1 MTEDLHQIA
10 RQPVRFGPA
19 RRQMVGMY
27 HFPRPA
33 APQGITALLCNPFGQ
48 EAIRAH
54 RVFTVLADRLAQ
66 RGVPTLR
73 FDYHGTGDS
82 PGADDVGEMEGW
94 TTDVLAAQDKLDA
107 LARPAHRVWIG
118 LRLGAVLCARA
129 SVSATAPLD
138 TIVFWD
144 PVVDGGAYLR
154 ELAHADR
161 EARLGAVS
169 LDAQKYRQLAREPLS
184 AEPSEAMGFLIP
196 DPLRRQ
202 LQAQQGQVFAEA
214 RCARAVVAV
223 ADAQEPAW
231 VAKLRSAR
239 AGADELAVHRI
250 DDGID
255 WATNDAGG
263 TTIAPA
269 RTVGLIVPV
278 VLEAIR

>member
-1 MTEDLHQIA
+1 MTGALHQIA

-19 RRQMVGMY
+19 DRQMVGMY

-33 APQGITALLCNPFGQ
+33 APQGITALLCSPFGQ

-94 TTDVLAAQDKLDA
+94 AADVVAAQDKLDA

-118 LRLGAVLCARA
+118 LRLGALLCAKASRA
-129 SVSATAPLD
+129 ASATLD

-144 PVVDGGAYLR
+144 PVVDGGSYLR
-154 ELAHADR
+154 ELARADR
-161 EARLGAVS
+161 EARLGALS
-169 LDAQKYRQLAREPLS
+169 LDAAKYRRLACEPLP
-184 AEPSEAMGFLIP
+184 AEPSEALGFP
-196 DPLRRQ
+196 VTDSLRRQ
-202 LQAQQGQVFAEA
+202 LRDTREQAFIEA
-214 RCARAVVAV
+214 HCARAVFAMP
-223 ADAQEPAW
+223 DAQEPAW
-231 VAKLRSAR
+231 LTGLRSAR
-239 AGADELAVHRI
+239 AGADATAVHRI

>member
-1 MTEDLHQIA
+1 MTDALYQIGH
-10 RQPVRFGPA
+10 QPVRFGLA
-19 RRQMVGMY
+19 DRQMVGMY

-33 APQGITALLCNPFGQ
+33 APRGIAALLCNPFGQ
-48 EAIRAH
+48 EAICAH

-66 RGVPTLR
+66 RGLPTLR

-82 PGADDVGEMEGW
+82 PGADDVGELEGW
-94 TTDVLAAQDKLDA
+94 AADVVAAQDKLDA
-107 LARPAHRVWIG
+107 LARPSHRVWIG

-129 SVSATAPLD
+129 SRSATAPLD

-144 PVVDGGAYLR
+144 PVVDGSAYLR

-161 EARLGAVS
+161 RARLGAVS
-169 LDAQKYRQLAREPLS
+169 LDAAKYRRIAHEPLP

-196 DPLRRQ
+196 PSLRLQ
-202 LQAQQGQVFAEA
+202 LQAEQGQALAEA
-214 RCARAVVAV
+214 RYTRAVFVMPH
-223 ADAQEPAW
+223 AQEHVWLAN
-231 VAKLRSAR
+231 LRAAR
-239 AGADELAVHRI
+239 MAPDDLVVHRI

-263 TTIAPA
+263 TAIAPA
-269 RTVGLIVPV
+269 RTVGLIVSA